1 MPARVEIPH
10 SWRLVW
16 YTLPISRER
25 LREEGGYRSKP
36 GIMNQYSCLAESKC
50 LVIKRCS
57 ESVNHSTICTRPY
70 SHSDCSKHIFGQ
82 GNRGEAGIYKSNFGC
97 LPSNIT
103 RLQEKGTTLKKP
115 AGLVRKTESAL
126 ENVADDIG
134 KFVSSKM
141 KYVLEKHMLQSNV
154 LHLPT
159 VNGRII

>member
-10 SWRLVW
+10 SWILVW

-25 LREEGGYRSKP
+25 WREEGGYRSKP

-57 ESVNHSTICTRPY
+57 EFVNHSTIRTRPY
-70 SHSDCSKHIFGQ
+70 SHLDSSIFGQ

-103 RLQEKGTTLKKP
+103 RLQEKGTTLEKP
-115 AGLVRKTESAL
+115 AGLVRKTESSL

-141 KYVLEKHMLQSNV
+141 KYVLKKTHATKQCAPPP
-154 LHLPT
+154 HC
-159 VNGRII
+159 